1 VNDGGIYLVWWDQSS
16 QRAVSI
22 CATMRQGPAVVDS
35 PKNSRQKANARPS
48 DEKDTVRRHKYL
60 CALCRDEPKISVV
73 LQGICLCAFVR
84 YNGSKKYLS
93 DHFISLPPRD
103 EDLARLRWRARR
115 TAEQQAAEP
124 KNRLK
129 MPSTSPSEFIWSR
142 ILIPPASDTD
152 DAPTDVLSECVMKKR
167 IDGTQYGTT
176 NAPPRVVS
184 IHHPFL
190 WLCFLL
196 A

>member
-1 VNDGGIYLVWWDQSS
+1 
-16 QRAVSI
+16 
-22 CATMRQGPAVVDS
+22 MRQGPAVVDS

-152 DAPTDVLSECVMKKR
+152 DAPTGVLSECVMKKR
-167 IDGTQYGTT
+167 SGGTQTGPRMRHHVSCPSIIRSCGFASFFLRQCCCKEVCKLQLHTT
-176 NAPPRVVS
+176 
-184 IHHPFL
+184 FF
-190 WLCFLL
+190 C
-196 A
+196 